1 MIQTRRLGQ
10 SLKRE
15 RERRGDSL
23 REVAKHTGVS
33 PSTLSRLE
41 NGVGHLDSENLLA
54 VTRWLE
60 TPLYLFVDG
69 EIDKV
74 ASVPD
79 EVEALLADD
88 DALKPGQGEALAII
102 FRHIYNEVRR

>member
-54 VTRWLE
+54 VTR
-60 TPLYLFVDG
+60 
-69 EIDKV
+69 
-74 ASVPD
+74 
-79 EVEALLADD
+79 
-88 DALKPGQGEALAII
+88 
-102 FRHIYNEVRR
+102 